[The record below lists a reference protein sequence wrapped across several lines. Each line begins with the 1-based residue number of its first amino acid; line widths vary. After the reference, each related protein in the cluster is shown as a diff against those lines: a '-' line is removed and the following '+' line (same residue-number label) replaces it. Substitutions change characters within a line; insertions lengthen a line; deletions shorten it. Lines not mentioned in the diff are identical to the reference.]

1 MAGGD
6 GNLPS
11 VMSLVRAA
19 ERCSVLGPA
28 LYGAEQHSPP
38 ISSQLSLLRAAAI
51 HTGQCPSVARSRGG
65 CDVITSFG
73 LGGGG

>member
-51 HTGQCPSVARSRGG
+51 HTGSVRPLRDRAG
-65 CDVITSFG
+65 CDVITSFR
-73 LGGGG
+73 LSFV

>member
-38 ISSQLSLLRAAAI
+38 ISSQLSLLGSVRPLRDRAGAVMSSLRFA
-51 HTGQCPSVARSRGG
+51 SV
-65 CDVITSFG
+65 SFG

>member
-1 MAGGD
+1 
-6 GNLPS
+6 
-11 VMSLVRAA
+11 MSLVRAG

-51 HTGQCPSVARSRGG
+51 HQAAVSVRCEIARALMSSLRFAF
-65 CDVITSFG
+65 VSFFYG
-73 LGGGG
+73 